1 MCVVVVWSYSVGYS
15 SSKFYL
21 CYGKRSQLIRGG
33 VLLDPGWAWGGGGTC
48 HLKEEF
54 ALDGWGE
61 GEGERGRGGEVEI
74 CSLVVKP
81 LDFLITQT
89 LFCICGC

>member
-1 MCVVVVWSYSVGYS
+1 MDWNE
-15 SSKFYL
+15 
-21 CYGKRSQLIRGG
+21 
-33 VLLDPGWAWGGGGTC
+33 GGGGWV
-48 HLKEEF
+48 EGE
-54 ALDGWGE
+54 GEGE